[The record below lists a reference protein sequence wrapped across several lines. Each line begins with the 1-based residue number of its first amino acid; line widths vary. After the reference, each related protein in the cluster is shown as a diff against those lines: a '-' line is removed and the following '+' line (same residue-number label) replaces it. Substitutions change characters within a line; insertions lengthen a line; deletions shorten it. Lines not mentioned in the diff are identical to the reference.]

1 MNRTQRRKKEKEL
14 KKIAQ
19 RIINLEEQMR
29 LGKDVKS
36 AQNKIQEIM
45 SALSTEEML
54 IIDDYIIGSRK
65 LTK

>member
-1 MNRTQRRKKEKEL
+1 MNRIQRRKKEKEL
-14 KKIAQ
+14 KKLAQ
-19 RIINLEEQMR
+19 QIINLEYR
-29 LGKDVKS
+29 LALDKDDKS

>member
-1 MNRTQRRKKEKEL
+1 MNRTQRRKREKEL

-19 RIINLEEQMR
+19 QIINLEYR
-29 LGKDVKS
+29 LALDKDDKS

-45 SALSTEEML
+45 SALSMEEML

>member
-1 MNRTQRRKKEKEL
+1 MNRIQRRKREKEL

-19 RIINLEEQMR
+19 QIINLEYR
-29 LGKDVKS
+29 LALDKDDKS

-54 IIDDYIIGSRK
+54 MIDDYIIGSRK

>member
-1 MNRTQRRKKEKEL
+1 MNRTQRRKREKEL

-19 RIINLEEQMR
+19 QIINLEYQ
-29 LGKDVKS
+29 LALDKDYKS

>member
-1 MNRTQRRKKEKEL
+1 MNRIQRRKREKEL
-14 KKIAQ
+14 KKLAQ
-19 RIINLEEQMR
+19 QIINLEYR
-29 LGKDVKS
+29 LALDKDDKS

>member
-1 MNRTQRRKKEKEL
+1 MNRTQRRKREKEL

-19 RIINLEEQMR
+19 QIINLEYR
-29 LGKDVKS
+29 LSLDKNDKS

-45 SALSTEEML
+45 RALSMEEML
-54 IIDDYIIGSRK
+54 MIDDYIIGSRK

>member
-1 MNRTQRRKKEKEL
+1 MNRIQRRTREKEL

-19 RIINLEEQMR
+19 QIINLEYR
-29 LGKDVKS
+29 LALDKDDKS

>member
-1 MNRTQRRKKEKEL
+1 MNRTQRRKREKEL

-19 RIINLEEQMR
+19 QIINLEYR
-29 LGKDVKS
+29 LALDKDDKS

>member
-1 MNRTQRRKKEKEL
+1 MNRTQRRKREKEL

-19 RIINLEEQMR
+19 QIINLEYR
-29 LGKDVKS
+29 LSLDKNDKS

-45 SALSTEEML
+45 SALSMEEML
-54 IIDDYIIGSRK
+54 MIDDYIIGSRK

>member
-1 MNRTQRRKKEKEL
+1 MNREQKRKKEKEL
-14 KKIAQ
+14 KKLAQ
-19 RIINLEEQMR
+19 QIINLEYR
-29 LGKDVKS
+29 LALDKTDKS

>member
-1 MNRTQRRKKEKEL
+1 MNRTQRRKREKEL

-19 RIINLEEQMR
+19 RIINLEEQIR

>member
-19 RIINLEEQMR
+19 QIINLEHR
-29 LGKDVKS
+29 LSLDKDDKS

-54 IIDDYIIGSRK
+54 MIDDYIIGSRK

>member
-1 MNRTQRRKKEKEL
+1 MNRTQRRKREKEL
-14 KKIAQ
+14 KKLAQ
-19 RIINLEEQMR
+19 QIINLEYR
-29 LGKDVKS
+29 LALDKDDKS

-54 IIDDYIIGSRK
+54 MIDDYIIGSRK

>member
-1 MNRTQRRKKEKEL
+1 MNRTQRRKREKEL

-19 RIINLEEQMR
+19 QIINLEYR
-29 LGKDVKS
+29 LSLDKDDKS

-45 SALSTEEML
+45 STLSTEELLM
-54 IIDDYIIGSRK
+54 IDDYIIGSRK

>member
-1 MNRTQRRKKEKEL
+1 MNRTQRRKREKEL

-19 RIINLEEQMR
+19 QIINLEYR
-29 LGKDVKS
+29 LALDKDDKS

-54 IIDDYIIGSRK
+54 MIDDYIIGSRK

>member
-1 MNRTQRRKKEKEL
+1 MNRIQRRKREKEL

-19 RIINLEEQMR
+19 QIINLEYR
-29 LGKDVKS
+29 LALDKDDKS

>member
-1 MNRTQRRKKEKEL
+1 MNRIQRRKREKEL

-19 RIINLEEQMR
+19 RIINLEEQIR

-54 IIDDYIIGSRK
+54 MIDDYIIGSRK

>member
-1 MNRTQRRKKEKEL
+1 MNRAQRRKKEKEL

-54 IIDDYIIGSRK
+54 MIDDYIIGSRK

>member
-1 MNRTQRRKKEKEL
+1 MNRIQRRKREKEL

-19 RIINLEEQMR
+19 QIINLEYR
-29 LGKDVKS
+29 LALDKDDKS
-36 AQNKIQEIM
+36 AQNKIQKIM

>member
-1 MNRTQRRKKEKEL
+1 MNRIQRRKREKEL

-19 RIINLEEQMR
+19 QIINLEYR
-29 LGKDVKS
+29 LSLDKDDKS

-45 SALSTEEML
+45 SALSMEEML
-54 IIDDYIIGSRK
+54 MIDDYIIGSRK

>member
-1 MNRTQRRKKEKEL
+1 MNRTQRRKREKEL

-19 RIINLEEQMR
+19 QIINLEYR
-29 LGKDVKS
+29 LFLDKDDKS

-54 IIDDYIIGSRK
+54 MIDDYIIGSRK

>member
-1 MNRTQRRKKEKEL
+1 MNRIQRRKREKEL
-14 KKIAQ
+14 KKLAQ
-19 RIINLEEQMR
+19 QIINLEYR
-29 LGKDVKS
+29 LALDKDDKS
-36 AQNKIQEIM
+36 AQNKIQKIM

>member
-54 IIDDYIIGSRK
+54 MIDDYIIGSRK

>member
-1 MNRTQRRKKEKEL
+1 MNRIQRRKREKEL

-19 RIINLEEQMR
+19 QIINLEYR
-29 LGKDVKS
+29 LALDKDDKY

-45 SALSTEEML
+45 SALSMEEML

>member
-1 MNRTQRRKKEKEL
+1 MNRTQRRKREKEL

-19 RIINLEEQMR
+19 QIINLEYR
-29 LGKDVKS
+29 LALDKDYKS

>member
-1 MNRTQRRKKEKEL
+1 MNRIQRRKREKEL

-19 RIINLEEQMR
+19 QIINLEYR
-29 LGKDVKS
+29 LALDKDDKS

-45 SALSTEEML
+45 SALSMEEML

>member
-1 MNRTQRRKKEKEL
+1 MNRIQRRKREKEL

-19 RIINLEEQMR
+19 QIINLEYR
-29 LGKDVKS
+29 LSLDKDDKS

-45 SALSTEEML
+45 SALSTEELLM
-54 IIDDYIIGSRK
+54 IDDYIIGSRK

>member
-1 MNRTQRRKKEKEL
+1 MNRAQRRKKEKEL

-19 RIINLEEQMR
+19 HIINLEEQMR

-54 IIDDYIIGSRK
+54 MIDDYIIGSRK

>member
-1 MNRTQRRKKEKEL
+1 MNREQKRKKEKEL
-14 KKIAQ
+14 RKLAQ
-19 RIINLEEQMR
+19 QIINLEYR
-29 LGKDVKS
+29 LALDKTDKS

>member
-1 MNRTQRRKKEKEL
+1 MNRIQRRKREKEL

-19 RIINLEEQMR
+19 QIINLEYR
-29 LGKDVKS
+29 LSLDKDDKS

-45 SALSTEEML
+45 SALSMEEML

>member
-1 MNRTQRRKKEKEL
+1 MNRTQRRKREKEL
-14 KKIAQ
+14 KKLAQ
-19 RIINLEEQMR
+19 QIINLEYR
-29 LGKDVKS
+29 LALDKDDKS

>member
-14 KKIAQ
+14 KKLAQ
-19 RIINLEEQMR
+19 QIINLEYR
-29 LGKDVKS
+29 LALDKDDKS

-54 IIDDYIIGSRK
+54 MIDDYIIGSRK

>member
-1 MNRTQRRKKEKEL
+1 MNRTQRRKREKEL

-19 RIINLEEQMR
+19 RIINLEEQIR

-54 IIDDYIIGSRK
+54 MIDDYIIGSRK

>member
-1 MNRTQRRKKEKEL
+1 MNRAQRRKKEKEL

-19 RIINLEEQMR
+19 QIINLEYR
-29 LGKDVKS
+29 LSLDKNDKS

-54 IIDDYIIGSRK
+54 MIDDYIIGSRK

>member
-1 MNRTQRRKKEKEL
+1 MNRIQRRKREKEL

-19 RIINLEEQMR
+19 QIINLEYR
-29 LGKDVKS
+29 LSLDKDDKS

-54 IIDDYIIGSRK
+54 MIDDYIIGSRR